1 MERFFE
7 NLTDCPSAEFQ
18 KVESKWYNG
27 HGYFPLLNYNLN
39 YQYLSGKVEIHYEFR
54 QSEFSKSS
62 AIDGGSFGDRHLYEI
77 KCEIITSNKCPNFS
91 VKEIGVLEKLLS
103 ANSQI
108 QYKIKCENKELKRI
122 LEENINLKQIY
133 NMVDNSSEFSPQ
145 IEAKSKE
152 GYYVLEVMYNT
163 KLKNEESIQLFN
175 DFCKNLIE
183 YCN

>member
-1 MERFFE
+1 MKRFFE
-7 NLTDCPSAEFQ
+7 NLTDCPTIEFQ
-18 KVESKWYNG
+18 EAESKWYNG
-27 HGYFPLLNYNLN
+27 HGYFPLFNYNLN

-62 AIDGGSFGDRHLYEI
+62 AIDVGSFGDRHLYEI
-77 KCEIITSNKCPNFS
+77 KCEIKTSNKYPNFS

-108 QYKIKCENKELKRI
+108 KYKIKCENKELKRI

-133 NMVDNSSEFSPQ
+133 NLVDNSSEFSPQ
-145 IEAKSKE
+145 IEAKSKQ
-152 GYYVLEVMYNT
+152 GYYVLKVMYNT